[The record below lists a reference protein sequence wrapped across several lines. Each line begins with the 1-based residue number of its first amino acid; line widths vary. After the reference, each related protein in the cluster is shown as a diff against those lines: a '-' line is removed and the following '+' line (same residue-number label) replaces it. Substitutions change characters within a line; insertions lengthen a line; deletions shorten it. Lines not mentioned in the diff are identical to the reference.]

1 MSGHTDTTLS
11 RRRGFALASAI
22 SMVTLVGFTSVMGAH
37 ANTDSVT
44 ITAESALCDVTVST
58 GPEAVLETG
67 ENTADHFV
75 FTSGA
80 PGSFIDV
87 DWDIPDPS
95 CAGQL
100 WAKRGGIMK
109 DGATPVADAEL
120 SLLANA
126 GEVAVEILQTYVSV
140 SQTPGKDEFYAKM
153 LIPRSSGAGI
163 YRTTVEFTVDVSAPE

>member
-1 MSGHTDTTLS
+1 MSGHTGTTLS

-22 SMVTLVGFTSVMGAH
+22 SMVTLAGFTSVVGAH
-37 ANTDSVT
+37 ANNTVT
-44 ITAESALCDVTVST
+44 ITAEIALCDVSIRS
-58 GPEAVLETG
+58 GSEAVLETG

-75 FTSGA
+75 FTSG
-80 PGSFIDV
+80 GTGDFIDV

-109 DGATPVADAEL
+109 GDTPVADAEL

-126 GEVAVEILQTYVSV
+126 GEVAVNILETYVSV
-140 SQTPGKDEFYAKM
+140 SDTPGQDEFYAKM

-163 YRTTVEFTVDVSAPE
+163 YTTTVDFTVDVSAPQ

>member
-1 MSGHTDTTLS
+1 MSGHTGTTLS

-37 ANTDSVT
+37 ANTDTVT
-44 ITAESALCDVTVST
+44 ITAEIALCNVTVMAGS
-58 GPEAVLETG
+58 EADLETG

-75 FTSGA
+75 FTSG
-80 PGSFIDV
+80 GTGDFIDV

-109 DGATPVADAEL
+109 GDTPVADAEL

-126 GEVAVEILQTYVSV
+126 GEVAVNILETYVSV
-140 SQTPGKDEFYAKM
+140 SDTPGQDKFYAKM
-153 LIPRSSGAGI
+153 LIPRSSGAGT
-163 YRTTVEFTVDVSAPE
+163 YTTTVDFTVDVSAPQ